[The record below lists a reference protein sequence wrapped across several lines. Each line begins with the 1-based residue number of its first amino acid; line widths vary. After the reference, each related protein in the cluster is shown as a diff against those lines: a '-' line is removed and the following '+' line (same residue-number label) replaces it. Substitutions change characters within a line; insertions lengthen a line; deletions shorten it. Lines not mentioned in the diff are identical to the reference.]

1 MNNTTV
7 RTTICEPPPILCAGY
22 SGAQEQEAR
31 QVVPAKEGGKV
42 VSSEVMNDTYEKIK
56 TPFKYGVVIK
66 GVKNGKQVKADCPSV
81 FRHNDKWYMM
91 YVTFDGHGY
100 ETHIAA
106 SDDLLEWK
114 TLGTVLPFQKD
125 TWDAVQADGGIA
137 LQDYAWG
144 GSYELG
150 QYDGKYWM
158 SYLGGNLKGYETD
171 PLKIGMAY
179 TTDPTLPKPWMRLP
193 DPVLT
198 RDQPDCRS
206 WEKLTQYKSNIIH
219 DKDKSLGYP
228 FVMFYNGKT
237 KSGYERIGMAVS
249 KDMKSWLRYGEE
261 PVIDNGKGISGDPQ
275 ITRIGDVWVMFYF
288 GAFYK
293 PKAFDTFACSYDLV
307 KWTKWTG
314 KHLVEP
320 STKWDQ
326 KYAHKPWVVTHDG
339 VVYHFYCA
347 VGDQGRVIALAT
359 SKDLSPETKNKK

>member
-7 RTTICEPPPILCAGY
+7 RTTICLALLMLCAGY
-22 SGAQEQEAR
+22 SGAQEPEAR

-42 VSSEVMNDTYEKIK
+42 VSSEIMNDIYEKIK

-237 KSGYERIGMAVS
+237 KSGY
-249 KDMKSWLRYGEE
+249 
-261 PVIDNGKGISGDPQ
+261 
-275 ITRIGDVWVMFYF
+275 
-288 GAFYK
+288 
-293 PKAFDTFACSYDLV
+293 
-307 KWTKWTG
+307 
-314 KHLVEP
+314 
-320 STKWDQ
+320 
-326 KYAHKPWVVTHDG
+326 
-339 VVYHFYCA
+339 
-347 VGDQGRVIALAT
+347 
-359 SKDLSPETKNKK
+359 